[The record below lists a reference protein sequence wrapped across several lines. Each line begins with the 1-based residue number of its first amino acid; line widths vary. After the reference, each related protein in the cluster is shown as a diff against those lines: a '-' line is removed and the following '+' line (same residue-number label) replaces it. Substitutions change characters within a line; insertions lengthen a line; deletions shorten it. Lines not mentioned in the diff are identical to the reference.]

1 MNIAQMLSNLNTE
14 PYKELNTE
22 LNTELS
28 KAMKVLDKEKVIRK
42 SVVRKRVVEVNGIR
56 ERKKVRHTID
66 FKDGSETKP
75 EMSFSKQSVAISNI
89 RDDKDIS
96 ARDLQEA
103 VIWSEILGEPVSKR
117 RRNRPRGQAF

>member
-14 PYKELNTE
+14 PYKE

-75 EMSFSKQSVAISNI
+75 EMTFSKQSVAKSSI
-89 RDDKDIS
+89 RDDEDIS